1 MYNNSKFIDDYRH
14 RGLRKKLIAELRTK
28 GIYNETVL
36 DAFNQVP
43 RHFFLDKAFEE
54 LSYQDRPVPIGNA
67 QTISQPYTV
76 ALQSQL
82 LNVQKRDKIL
92 EIGTGSGFQACI
104 LAAMGAK
111 VYTIERQE
119 ELYRKTNQKLTDL
132 GFSQIK
138 CFLKMAFSDY
148 HLLHHSIKLSLPL
161 LLKTCPTNLLINL
174 LLAASW
180 FFPKA
185 VIKNKKWSYSPR
197 HQTRHTLYKKN
208 KMHISCRCFREFN
221 NCRN

>member
-138 CFLKMAFSDY
+138 CFLKDGF
-148 HLLHHSIKLSLPL
+148 LGLPPFAPFDKIIVTAAPEDL
-161 LLKTCPTNLLINL
+161 PYQLIDQL
-174 LLAASW
+174 VVGGIMVL
-180 FFPKA
+180 PKG
-185 VIKNKKWSYSPR
+185 S
-197 HQTRHTLYKKN
+197 YKKQ
-208 KMHISCRCFREFN
+208 KMVVLTKTSNTTYSLQEKQAAYFVPMLSGIQ
-221 NCRN
+221 